1 LNFAVRHHSTE
12 RFGGL
17 TAFSRSPGPGHDD
30 VRADYKSIVPEI
42 PLQLKRVIPS
52 PRRPN

>member
-30 VRADYKSIVPEI
+30 VRADYHIVPEI
-42 PLQLKRVIPS
+42 TLQLKRVIPS